1 MLKRTLV
8 FSNPINLSLKNQQIV
23 IAYKDTP
30 DDKITVPIEDVGVV
44 VLEHQQISITL
55 PLINALTWGLIEKKS
70 KPQPLQLDFF

>member
-1 MLKRTLV
+1 MQKRTLV

-70 KPQPLQLDFF
+70 KPQPLQLEFF

>member
-30 DDKITVPIEDVGVV
+30 DEKATVPIEDVGVV

-70 KPQPLQLDFF
+70 KPQPLQLEFF

>member
-1 MLKRTLV
+1 M
-8 FSNPINLSLKNQQIV
+8 

-55 PLINALTWGLIEKKS
+55 PLINALTWGLIEKNPS
-70 KPQPLQLDFF
+70 LNLCN

>member
-1 MLKRTLV
+1 MQKRTLV

-55 PLINALTWGLIEKKS
+55 PLINALIWGLIEKKS
-70 KPQPLQLDFF
+70 KPQPLQLEFF

>member
-8 FSNPINLSLKNQQIV
+8 FSNPISLSLKNQQIV

-30 DDKITVPIEDVGVV
+30 DEKTTVPIEDVGVV

-70 KPQPLQLDFF
+70 KPQPLQLEFF

>member
-70 KPQPLQLDFF
+70 KPQPLQLEFF